1 MKKQFRLYSL
11 YSLVILMTSCI
22 NSAEKID
29 YIADDYQITSYQYIL
44 SEKGILK
51 SIHSEND
58 QIILYNTEFNEI
70 ATIESFNYGA
80 YFISDLGKDTIVI
93 SFLKAKSD
101 SLEPTYFLNHVV
113 ELGDYKICYRFYDL
127 TRFSNSGEEIIDSVY
142 FKKGQFSVQLFRDK
156 QLIDDLEIK
165 NMIFDKKRITYRT
178 IEGDSAF
185 FKEYIMSKGL
195 TPQSVIETILDGYKN
210 K

>member
-1 MKKQFRLYSL
+1 MNTIKKRYWI

-29 YIADDYQITSYQYIL
+29 YIADDYQITSYQYIF
-44 SEKGILK
+44 SDKGILK

-58 QIILYNTEFNEI
+58 QIILYDTEFNEI
-70 ATIESFNYGA
+70 ARIESFNYGA

-101 SLEPTYFLNHVV
+101 SLEPTYLLDHIVK
-113 ELGDYKICYRFYDL
+113 LGDYKISYRFSNL
-127 TRFSNSGEEIIDSVY
+127 IRFSNSGEEVIDSVY
-142 FKKGQFSVQLFRDK
+142 FKKDQYRIQLFSHK
-156 QLIDDLEIK
+156 QLINDVK
-165 NMIFDKKRITYRT
+165 VKYMIFDKKRVIYRT
-178 IEGDSAF
+178 IRGDSAL
-185 FKEYIMSKGL
+185 FKEYILSKGL
-195 TPQSVIETILDGYKN
+195 TPQSVLKTILDGYKR